1 MINKYVYTVYKYIN
15 KQNHKQTEDCQ
26 ETIEVGDDMMAFHDL
41 LVDSWSNKKVSEV
54 AGPS

>member
-1 MINKYVYTVYKYIN
+1 MYIYKYIN
-15 KQNHKQTEDCQ
+15 KQNHKQTENCQ

-41 LVDSWSNKKVSEV
+41 LVDSWSNKKMSEV